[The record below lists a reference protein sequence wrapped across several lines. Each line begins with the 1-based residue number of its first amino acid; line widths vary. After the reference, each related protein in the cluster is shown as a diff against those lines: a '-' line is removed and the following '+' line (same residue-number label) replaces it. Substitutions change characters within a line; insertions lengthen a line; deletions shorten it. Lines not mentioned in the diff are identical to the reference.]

1 MAASRVDA
9 RGPRMPGA
17 CWGCAGQ
24 GWTSGG
30 ALQDGPGQ
38 GRVGRARAGRAK
50 VVTASRMNRP
60 TTGVELSVRH
70 SRPHSHSASL
80 VTTCPQPSPTIVQSR
95 PDALDRLSF
104 SPVFP
109 RPLPGPDR
117 TAMTSV
123 RSQLLWLVHASGP
136 AQNGSA
142 LQDPQKFSQT
152 TTDNTA
158 ENRPVLVLDGTTR
171 HAAGAAGTRNL
182 QCLQSLGYHSAPH
195 AAVGHQVPVTLLL

>member
-38 GRVGRARAGRAK
+38 GGAGEGGQGK

-60 TTGVELSVRH
+60 TTAVELSVRH

-80 VTTCPQPSPTIVQSR
+80 VTTCPQPSPTIVPVSSRRPGSSTVVAIFPTPRCHALTGQLWPQSGH
-95 PDALDRLSF
+95 SF
-104 SPVFP
+104 S
-109 RPLPGPDR
+109 G
-117 TAMTSV
+117 
-123 RSQLLWLVHASGP
+123 
-136 AQNGSA
+136 
-142 LQDPQKFSQT
+142 
-152 TTDNTA
+152 
-158 ENRPVLVLDGTTR
+158 
-171 HAAGAAGTRNL
+171 
-182 QCLQSLGYHSAPH
+182 
-195 AAVGHQVPVTLLL
+195 